1 MVAQLNAYR
10 RAKDQ
15 SEARVREL
23 AAELAEAAKDSRA
36 WQSQARRVAL
46 GVADAKSSIHPP
58 SDASAREASTPRP
71 SRGGGAPVYL
81 VASDGD
87 VSDGDSSA
95 SDGDADD
102 AACEGGRRNADDHP
116 VFRHV
121 RRGRV
126 ADVAALLSSRGVDP
140 DVRDRF
146 GNTPLIVA
154 AQNDRKRISKLVVKA
169 GADLNAANA
178 RGNAALHYCYAYGH
192 FDLAEFLER
201 KGADVSARNE
211 AGVAPRDVLEGDADA
226 NARWRAAKR
235 DAETR
240 RAGAEARRRR
250 SESVGGFAGDGD
262 DGFGTD
268 AEGGFE
274 TSDDESDGTPR
285 RHAADDQD
293 SGGFAEFADD
303 QEGGLHSYR
312 ALVTGRIGRDDA

>member
-1 MVAQLNAYR
+1 M
-10 RAKDQ
+10 
-15 SEARVREL
+15 
-23 AAELAEAAKDSRA
+23 
-36 WQSQARRVAL
+36 
-46 GVADAKSSIHPP
+46 
-58 SDASAREASTPRP
+58 
-71 SRGGGAPVYL
+71 
-81 VASDGD
+81 
-87 VSDGDSSA
+87 
-95 SDGDADD
+95 
-102 AACEGGRRNADDHP
+102 
-116 VFRHV
+116 
-121 RRGRV
+121 
-126 ADVAALLSSRGVDP
+126 
-140 DVRDRF
+140 RDRF

-250 SESVGGFAGDGD
+250 SESVGSFAGDSD

-285 RHAADDQD
+285 RDAANDQD
-293 SGGFAEFADD
+293 PGGFAELADD

>member
-1 MVAQLNAYR
+1 M
-10 RAKDQ
+10 
-15 SEARVREL
+15 
-23 AAELAEAAKDSRA
+23 
-36 WQSQARRVAL
+36 
-46 GVADAKSSIHPP
+46 
-58 SDASAREASTPRP
+58 
-71 SRGGGAPVYL
+71 
-81 VASDGD
+81 
-87 VSDGDSSA
+87 
-95 SDGDADD
+95 
-102 AACEGGRRNADDHP
+102 
-116 VFRHV
+116 
-121 RRGRV
+121 
-126 ADVAALLSSRGVDP
+126 
-140 DVRDRF
+140 RDRF

-226 NARWRAAKR
+226 NARGAPRSA
-235 DAETR
+235 TR
-240 RAGAEARRRR
+240 RADAPARRARPAAER
-250 SESVGGFAGDGD
+250 ELAAAGDGD